1 MAPAFPLP
9 INHNASDAEIIP
21 ASYFAPLDLEAI
33 FPQDAPLK
41 ADLGGGNGAFLV
53 EIAALRPER
62 NFVGVERLPGRGA
75 PAAPARNVFLPTFIE
90 HLSSKVGFP
99 SRPISAIILWKS
111 SAWRSRPGNFTRL

>member
-33 FPQDAPLK
+33 FPQDAPLEV
-41 ADLGGGNGAFLV
+41 DLGCGDGAFLV

-62 NFVGVERLPGRGA
+62 NFVGVERLPGRVA
-75 PAAPARNVFLPTFIE
+75 TACRRI
-90 HLSSKVGFP
+90 
-99 SRPISAIILWKS
+99 
-111 SAWRSRPGNFTRL
+111 TRLGLGNARLLHLENSWAVGRLLR